1 MENRRGII
9 IHPEE
14 LDSTWPERLQDAR
27 LNVLGIHP
35 VGGKDVHLSLES
47 AIHHRLLPETQRLF
61 KQLNHLGIAVEY
73 EAHTMA
79 WLLPRTL
86 IQSKPGWFRMDRQGV
101 RTPDYNLCVSDADAL
116 DFIALRAEQ
125 LARMLDTGS
134 DRYFFW
140 LDDVKDC
147 QCHCPKCS
155 ALSASDQQMIALN
168 AMLCGI
174 RRYNRQATLCFL
186 AYMDTI
192 DAPQKVAPLPGIT
205 LEYAPFLRDSHR
217 PLFDKTC
224 EENVHEVHSLQR
236 LLDVFGKKGSQV
248 LEYWMDNS
256 RFSGW
261 VKPPKELTLDT
272 SIMEQDCFAY
282 RKIGFESITSFGC
295 YLGQDYRAL
304 WGEPPVKEY
313 GRILCGEEKG

>member
-35 VGGKDVHLSLES
+35 VGGKDAHLSLES

-86 IQSKPGWFRMDRQGV
+86 IHSKPGWFRMDRQGV

-155 ALSASDQQMIALN
+155 ALSASDQQMIALI
-168 AMLCGI
+168 AAFGAITVSDALLPRLYGYD
-174 RRYNRQATLCFL
+174 RRTAKGGSSARYNIGICA
-186 AYMDTI
+186 
-192 DAPQKVAPLPGIT
+192 LPPG
-205 LEYAPFLRDSHR
+205 
-217 PLFDKTC
+217 
-224 EENVHEVHSLQR
+224 
-236 LLDVFGKKGSQV
+236 
-248 LEYWMDNS
+248 
-256 RFSGW
+256 FS
-261 VKPPKELTLDT
+261 PST
-272 SIMEQDCFAY
+272 F
-282 RKIGFESITSFGC
+282 
-295 YLGQDYRAL
+295 
-304 WGEPPVKEY
+304 
-313 GRILCGEEKG
+313 